1 MRLVDEIVNNS
12 AYLDFGIDQIE
23 YVALSYEALEMIK
36 LEVLDE
42 LGEEVISIDEIDK
55 ALAMKHLVMP
65 SMRGIDYRFLKEIKF
80 E

>member
-42 LGEEVISIDEIDK
+42 LGEEVIPIDEIDK

-65 SMRGIDYRFLKEIKF
+65 SLRGIDYRFLKEIKF

>member
-12 AYLDFGIDQIE
+12 AYLDFGMDQIE
-23 YVALSYEALEMIK
+23 YVALSYES
-36 LEVLDE
+36 LEVIKKEVFEE
-42 LGEEVISIDEIDK
+42 LQKEYLSAEDIDD

-65 SMRGIDYRFLKEIKF
+65 SMKGIDYRFLKEIKF